1 MNVEST
7 GQPKCRFVFSGGGM
21 RCIALIGFLSHLQ
34 AASDVDFTSP
44 TREVQ
49 SFCGSSGGSL
59 IAALCYMRVDLNTA
73 ALLNR
78 VESIVQAC
86 AAVDSISNFIKG
98 KTTGLSSGN
107 QVREGILETIQHYT
121 SLVDPTFSELAQKIG
136 KKDELVVC
144 ATNVFEY
151 RPIYFSHKRTPD
163 IKVCTAL
170 MASMCIPILFQ
181 PIEIGTDYFI
191 DGGLTDNLPFTFD
204 FIQRFNER
212 QECIDVWLFDAN
224 ENDTQVK
231 PVKKSPPTMLQ
242 TIKALLAGSSH
253 LLQLHVNY
261 VSILNKVYKTMN
273 LKKINMCCDVAQFQF
288 DSCKMNALLNL
299 GETYGKQFL
308 SQT

>member
-1 MNVEST
+1 MNVCST

-44 TREVQ
+44 SREVQ

-59 IAALCYMRVDLNTA
+59 IAALCYMRVDLNTT

-78 VESIVQAC
+78 VEKIVMAC

-98 KTTGLSSGN
+98 KTTGLSSGK
-107 QVREGILETIQHYT
+107 QVRKLILETIQHYT
-121 SLVDPTFSELAQKIG
+121 SLTDPTFSELAQQIG
-136 KKDELVVC
+136 KEDELVVC

-151 RPIYFSHKRTPD
+151 RPTYFSHKRTPD

-170 MASMCIPILFQ
+170 MASMCVPILFQ
-181 PIEIGTDYFI
+181 PIEIGDAYYI

-212 QECIDVWLFDAN
+212 QECIDVWMFDAN
-224 ENDTQVK
+224 ESDTQVK
-231 PVKKSPPTMLQ
+231 PVKKSPSMLQ
-242 TIKALLAGSSH
+242 TVKALLAGSSH
-253 LLQLHVNY
+253 LLELHNNY
-261 VSILNKVYKTMN
+261 VSILNEVYKTMN
-273 LKKINMCCDVAQFQF
+273 LKKIKMCCDVAQFQF
-288 DSCKMNALLNL
+288 DSSKMNALLNL